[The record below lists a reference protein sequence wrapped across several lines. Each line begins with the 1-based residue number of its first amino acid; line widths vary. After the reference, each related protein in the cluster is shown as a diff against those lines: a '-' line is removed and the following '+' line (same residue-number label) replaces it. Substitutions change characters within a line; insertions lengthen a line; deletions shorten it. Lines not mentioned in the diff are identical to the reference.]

1 MAIQFGSPS
10 NPNSRGSV
18 VIPSIKEKI
27 GKVYGVITGENT
39 PTKYWFERLGG
50 FNAVGTIFYKDY
62 ETSVDEIGDLSDRF
76 FEECFIA
83 KPLSQNIAYP
93 LPDELVILTGEGVP
107 SAATQENIYSI
118 QTYYIGTL
126 AVWNLSQHN
135 AQPSGN
141 EYNFKT
147 FESDANIKNL
157 LRFEGDYVVQGRK
170 GNSIRF
176 GSTISATN
184 LNEWSTKGRNGDPLT
199 IISINK
205 MSENEKIHIEKI
217 NNEYSSIY
225 LTSTQAIPLN
235 PDRTGILNPLTNPK
249 SVSGYENSQ
258 VILNGDRIVLNSKK
272 DEVMLFAT
280 TNIEL
285 NTDYHINLNA
295 KERVH
300 LNSNNISLGTVNNKL
315 PSEPILLGH
324 TTVEFLKDIL
334 SDLISF
340 ASSTTAVITPSEG
353 APISKLNTAGRK
365 LHNRLEKRLA
375 EIEKLKSKIS
385 YTA

>member
-62 ETSVDEIGDLSDRF
+62 ETSIDEIGDLSDRF

-107 SAATQENIYSI
+107 SAAAQENIYSI
-118 QTYYIGTL
+118 QTYYVGTL

-135 AQPSGN
+135 AQPSGD

-205 MSENEKIHIEKI
+205 MSENEKIHIERI

-235 PDRTGILNPLTNPK
+235 PDRTGILNPFTNPK

-353 APISKLNTAGRK
+353 APISKLNAAGRK
-365 LHNRLEKRLA
+365 LHNRLEKRLG
-375 EIEKLKSKIS
+375 EIEKLKSKIR